1 MLSKNSKV
9 RLKFEDLRIS
19 PENSNSLEMM
29 GGLDSLMI
37 LESSEPAS
45 VLGLI
50 NEATSRLRLNLFET
64 KRFRSLD
71 AGAIIVQAVAVEE
84 LAEGHGDVGAL
95 RAYADIKRSNKGIGF
110 EICRQLAAKGIIVVL
125 TARDEKKGFE
135 ALEKLK
141 SDGLSDHVVFC
152 QLDVVDPSSV
162 ASLAD
167 FIKSKFGSLDIL
179 VNNAGIV
186 GFKMDWD
193 SLQSSEG
200 SWEESWKK
208 VMTQSYELG
217 NECLQTNYYGTKRMI
232 EALIPLLQLSN
243 SPRIVNVS
251 AAAGKLE
258 EEKLSSWKKVT
269 TETYELGNECLQTNY
284 YGTKRMVEA
293 LIPLLQL
300 SDSPRIVNVS
310 SVKGKLELISSEWAK
325 GVLNDVESLT
335 KERVEEVLN
344 EFLKDFKEGAFETK
358 GWPTSPSAY
367 TVSKAAVNAYTRFLA
382 KKYPTFRIN
391 CVCPGWVKTDINNHT
406 GDLTTEQ
413 GAQCPVKLALLPDD
427 GPSGLFF
434 THNEPSSFV

>member
-1 MLSKNSKV
+1 M
-9 RLKFEDLRIS
+9 
-19 PENSNSLEMM
+19 
-29 GGLDSLMI
+29 
-37 LESSEPAS
+37 A
-45 VLGLI
+45 
-50 NEATSRLRLNLFET
+50 EAITTT
-64 KRFRSLD
+64 KRY
-71 AGAIIVQAVAVEE
+71 AVVT
-84 LAEGHGDVGAL
+84 G
-95 RAYADIKRSNKGIGF
+95 SNKGIGF
-110 EICRQLAAKGIIVVL
+110 EICRQLASKGIIVVL

-167 FIKSKFGSLDIL
+167 FIKSKFGRLDIL

-186 GFKMDWD
+186 GVKMDWD

-232 EALIPLLQLSN
+232 EALIPLLQLS
-243 SPRIVNVS
+243 
-251 AAAGKLE
+251 
-258 EEKLSSWKKVT
+258 
-269 TETYELGNECLQTNY
+269 
-284 YGTKRMVEA
+284 
-293 LIPLLQL
+293 
-300 SDSPRIVNVS
+300 DSPRIVNVS
-310 SVKGKLELISSEWAK
+310 SVMGKLELIPSEWAK
-325 GVLNDVESLT
+325 GVLHDVESLII
-335 KERVEEVLN
+335 ERVEEVLN
-344 EFLKDFKEGAFETK
+344 EFLKDFKEGALQTK
-358 GWPTSPSAY
+358 GWPTFMSAY
-367 TVSKAAVNAYTRFLA
+367 TVSKASLNAYTRILA

-434 THNEPSSFV
+434 SHNEPSSFV